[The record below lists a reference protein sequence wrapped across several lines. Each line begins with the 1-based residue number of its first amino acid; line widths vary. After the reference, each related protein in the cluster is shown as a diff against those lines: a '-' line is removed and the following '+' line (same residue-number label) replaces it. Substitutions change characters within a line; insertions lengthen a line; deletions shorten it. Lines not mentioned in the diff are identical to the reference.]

1 MKVGTD
7 GVLLGAWAGLPPAGS
22 AAPLR
27 VLDIGTGTG
36 LVALMLAQR
45 LEEKGQG
52 GADVHID
59 AIDIDRPSA
68 QQAADN
74 FAASPWAGSL
84 QAHNISLQDF
94 CAACTHAYSL
104 IVSNPPFYQHSLLCP
119 DVRRT
124 AARHTCTLS
133 YAELLHGTAQLL
145 AGSGKA
151 AFVLP
156 ADVQTSFLALAAGEG
171 LAPVRLVQVR
181 GNSGKPAKRLL
192 AEFVKAEQAPLV
204 KIEKDIVLADMD
216 GARTPEYSALTS
228 AFYL

>member
-7 GVLLGAWAGLPPAGS
+7 GVLLGAWTSLPAS
-22 AAPLR
+22 AELPVR
-27 VLDIGTGTG
+27 VLDIGTGSG

-45 LEEKGQG
+45 LEEKGWA

-59 AIDIDRPSA
+59 AIDIDAPSA

-74 FAASPWAGSL
+74 FAASPWAGCL

-94 CAACTHAYSL
+94 CAACTDTYSL

-119 DVRRT
+119 DLRRT

-133 YAELLHGTAQLL
+133 YAELLHATALML
-145 AGSGKA
+145 FSGGKA

-156 ADVQTSFLALAAGEG
+156 ADAQASFLSLAVAEG
-171 LAPVRLVQVR
+171 LAPVRLVLVR

-192 AEFVKAEQAPLV
+192 MEFVRAEQAPPLTLGQ
-204 KIEKDIVLADMD
+204 DIVLSGAD